1 MFWDVYRHYHHG
13 PSVAAAEA
21 ARSGQYAEREVKDL
35 RRTVQALE
43 EQVERLT
50 LVAVAT
56 TELLRDRLGVPD
68 DAIEE
73 KVREIDLRDG
83 RLDGKIGGTLQHC
96 PGCNRVNGPRRATC
110 LYCGKGLPRQ
120 SLPIGLP

>member
-1 MFWDVYRHYHHG
+1 MFWDLYRHYRLG
-13 PSVAAAEA
+13 PSVAASEA
-21 ARSGQYAEREVKDL
+21 RLSSQYMQHDVKDL
-35 RRTVQALE
+35 QRTVQRLE

-50 LVAVAT
+50 LVAVAV

-68 DAIEE
+68 DEIEE

-96 PGCNRVNGPRRATC
+96 PGCERVNGPQRATC
-110 LYCGKGLPRQ
+110 LYCGKALPRQ
-120 SLPIGLP
+120 AAITGVR